1 MCISCIVMQGL
12 LLYRESKKLEVR
24 REKVVLLPALLNIK
38 VFLGAE
44 GNGLR

>member
-1 MCISCIVMQGL
+1 MQGL
-12 LLYRESKKLEVR
+12 LLYCVSKKLEVR